1 MLAPRRIGTEPV
13 LDLALLAF
21 IGAMLALGLKRPFLW
36 VLTYIYIDI
45 VMPQKIGWG
54 IITSPSL
61 KLSLV
66 AFVAA
71 FAGWLLLDSKR
82 GSRFTARQGMI
93 VLLLG
98 WCLMTTM
105 GAQYQEEAWQKWDW
119 VWKALVFAAF
129 LPLTLRTKLRIEAA
143 ALFIVLAV
151 GTIAINGGLKT
162 VGGGGGY
169 GALKLLVNDN
179 AGIYEGSIISTAA
192 IAIIPLALWLA
203 RHGTIF
209 KPDWKVWTFTAG
221 LIFAC
226 LLIPVGTSAR
236 TGLVCAAVLGL
247 LLLRSV
253 RYRFVY
259 MGLASLAL
267 VAAIPFLPASFTER
281 MGTITQHEGDQSAST
296 RVAVWK
302 WTIDFAKEHPLGGGF
317 DAYRSNSFTYQ
328 TRVVT
333 GEGASQHVEYQ
344 TVTESGRA
352 YHSSYFELLGEQG
365 YVGLALWLLL
375 QVLGLWHMERLRWRY
390 GKRSGRDGK
399 ASWQWGLATALQQ
412 AHVVYLVGAAFV
424 GIAYQPFLFMLVG
437 LQCALWSYVKRTE
450 VPERKTW
457 ARRPDP
463 VAGVPQP
470 AE

>member
-1 MLAPRRIGTEPV
+1 M

-21 IGAMLALGLKRPFLW
+21 VALLLMLGLKRPFLW

-71 FAGWLLLDSKR
+71 FGGWLLLDAKR
-82 GSRFTARQGMI
+82 GGRFTARQGMI
-93 VLLLG
+93 VVLLL
-98 WCLMTTM
+98 WCLMTTFS
-105 GAQYQEEAWQKWDW
+105 AEFPDTAWEKWDW

-129 LPLTLRTKLRIEAA
+129 LPLTLRTRLRIEAA
-143 ALFIVLAV
+143 VLFIVLAV

-169 GALKLLVNDN
+169 GALKLLVDDN

-209 KPDWKVWTFTAG
+209 KPDWRVWTFTAA

-236 TGLVCAAVLGL
+236 TGLVAAAVLAVL
-247 LLLRSV
+247 MLRSV
-253 RYRFVY
+253 KHRFLY
-259 MGLASLAL
+259 AGLASLL
-267 VAAIPFLPASFTER
+267 MMVAVPFLPASFTER
-281 MGTITQHEGDQSAST
+281 MGTISQHEGDQSAST

-302 WTIDFAKEHPLGGGF
+302 WTIDYAKDHPLGGGF

-333 GEGASQHVEYQ
+333 GEGNSTSVEYQ

-365 YVGLALWLLL
+365 YFGLALWLVL
-375 QVLGLWHMERLRWRY
+375 QALGLWHMERLRWRF
-390 GKRSGRDGK
+390 GKRAGPDGANAGR

-412 AHVVYLVGAAFV
+412 AHAVYLVGAVFV
-424 GIAYQPFLFMLVG
+424 GIAYQPFLFMLIG
-437 LQCALWSYVKRTE
+437 LQCALWTYVKRTE
-450 VPERKTW
+450 SKQTKAW
-457 ARRPDP
+457 ARR
-463 VAGVPQP
+463 AEALQP

>member
-1 MLAPRRIGTEPV
+1 M

-21 IGAMLALGLKRPFLW
+21 IALLLLLGFKRPFLW

-71 FAGWLLLDSKR
+71 FGGWLLLDAKR
-82 GSRFTARQGMI
+82 GGRFTARQGMI
-93 VLLLG
+93 VVLLL
-98 WCLMTTM
+98 WCLMTTIS
-105 GAQYQEEAWQKWDW
+105 AEFPDSAWEKWDW

-129 LPLTLRTKLRIEAA
+129 LPLTLRTRLRIEAA
-143 ALFIVLAV
+143 VLFIVLAV

-209 KPDWKVWTFTAG
+209 KPDWRVWTFTGA

-236 TGLVCAAVLGL
+236 TGLVAAAVLGV

-253 RYRFVY
+253 KHRFLY
-259 MGLASLAL
+259 MGAASLLML
-267 VAAIPFLPASFTER
+267 VAVPFLPASFTER
-281 MGTITQHEGDQSAST
+281 MGTISQHEGDQSAST

-302 WTIDFAKEHPLGGGF
+302 WTIEYARDHPLGGGF

-333 GEGASQHVEYQ
+333 GTGNSTSVEYQ

-365 YVGLALWLLL
+365 YFGLGLWLVL
-375 QVLGLWHMERLRWRY
+375 QLLGLWHMERLRWRF
-390 GKRSGRDGK
+390 GKRAGREGR
-399 ASWQWGLATALQQ
+399 ASWQWGLASALQQ

-437 LQCALWSYVKRTE
+437 LQCALWTYVKRTE
-450 VPERKTW
+450 APQVKAW
-457 ARRPDP
+457 ARRPESL
-463 VAGVPQP
+463 QP

>member
-1 MLAPRRIGTEPV
+1 M

-21 IGAMLALGLKRPFLW
+21 IGLMLLLGLKRPFLW

-71 FAGWLLLDSKR
+71 FGGWLLLDAKR
-82 GSRFTARQGMI
+82 GGRFTARQGMI
-93 VLLLG
+93 VLLLL
-98 WCLMTTM
+98 WCLMTTL
-105 GAQYQEEAWQKWDW
+105 GAQFPDSAWEKWDW

-143 ALFIVLAV
+143 VLFIVLAV

-169 GALKLLVNDN
+169 GALKLLVDDN

-209 KPDWKVWTFTAG
+209 KPDWRVWTFTAG
-221 LIFAC
+221 LVFAC

-236 TGLVCAAVLGL
+236 TGLVCAAVLGV

-259 MGLASLAL
+259 IGAASLL
-267 VAAIPFLPASFTER
+267 MMAAIPFLPGSFTER
-281 MGTITQHEGDQSAST
+281 MGTITEHEGDQSPPPAWRCGSGPST
-296 RVAVWK
+296 TPG
-302 WTIDFAKEHPLGGGF
+302 TIRWAAGSMPTARTALP
-317 DAYRSNSFTYQ
+317 
-328 TRVVT
+328 TR
-333 GEGASQHVEYQ
+333 
-344 TVTESGRA
+344 RA
-352 YHSSYFELLGEQG
+352 WCP
-365 YVGLALWLLL
+365 V
-375 QVLGLWHMERLRWRY
+375 
-390 GKRSGRDGK
+390 K
-399 ASWQWGLATALQQ
+399 ATAR
-412 AHVVYLVGAAFV
+412 A
-424 GIAYQPFLFMLVG
+424 
-437 LQCALWSYVKRTE
+437 WNT
-450 VPERKTW
+450 
-457 ARRPDP
+457 RP
-463 VAGVPQP
+463 
-470 AE
+470 